1 MVPLKLAVLVGFI
14 CSSGIMFPVVAQSVC
29 TPLNLVGSKHGLH
42 IDKKTI
48 SAPTT
53 GSSITNWN
61 SEFEIPG
68 GKSFPRY
75 VATIKTSQKGSY
87 DLKMALAYPDG
98 NAKTYVEKTGHRMS
112 INGTYKMT
120 ALPDPK
126 AQPYR
131 VRVLTGGKKVQGKV
145 VKIQVDAC
153 T

>member
-1 MVPLKLAVLVGFI
+1 MLSLKVLVLAGFI
-14 CSSGIMFPVVAQSVC
+14 CTAGIMLPVVAQSVC

-42 IDKKTI
+42 IDKKKLSGET
-48 SAPTT
+48 
-53 GSSITNWN
+53 SSSSPTNWN

-75 VATIKTSQKGSY
+75 VATVKTSQKGSY
-87 DLKMALAYPDG
+87 DLKMALSYPDG
-98 NAKTYVEKTGHRMS
+98 NSKTYFEKMGQSMKA
-112 INGTYKMT
+112 NGIMTMT

-131 VRVLTGGKKVQGKV
+131 VSVLTGGKKVQGKV
-145 VKIQVDAC
+145 VSIQVNSC